1 MKTQLANLFT
11 QKTNRQ
17 NVPVAMAPESGGGG
31 GPHAPVAMAPE
42 SGGGGGPH

>member
-1 MKTQLANLFT
+1 MKTQLGNLFI

-17 NVPVAMAPESGGGG
+17 HVPVAMAPESGGSG

-42 SGGGGGPH
+42 SGGSGGPH